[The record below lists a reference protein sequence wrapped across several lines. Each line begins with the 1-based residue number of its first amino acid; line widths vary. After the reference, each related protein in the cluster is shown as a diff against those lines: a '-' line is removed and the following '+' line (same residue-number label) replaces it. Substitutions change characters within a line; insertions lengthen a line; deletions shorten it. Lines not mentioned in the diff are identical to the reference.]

1 MTSALIHV
9 DFGGQK
15 VNVLNNK
22 PRKANLHF
30 NTNQIT
36 EFYTQIMVKEE
47 LDVINNAAATTVMSA
62 LILFGVRRNFLEDY
76 FLASGAFIHWKV
88 YN

>member
-1 MTSALIHV
+1 MQVTSALIHV

-47 LDVINNAAATTVMSA
+47 LDVINNAAATTVTSA
-62 LILFGVRRNFLEDY
+62 LKQIG
-76 FLASGAFIHWKV
+76 
-88 YN
+88 